1 MKNYLLLLSKLS
13 FILIVFILLFSSCVP
28 QKKIRYLQ
36 NKSESEAQK
45 HFINEKKVEY
55 KIQAGDNLYIRI
67 NSLDEKANLIF
78 NNESQYARQYLNN
91 DISVYLNSYT
101 VNDEGYIDFPLV
113 GNVYVKNLSVEQI
126 KNEIQKILNEYLREA
141 IVIVKLV
148 NFNITLI
155 GEVRR
160 PGEYKVYQDEIN
172 IFEAFAFAGDLTDF
186 ANRNHILLVRQTKQ
200 GSTIHKLDL
209 TDDKI
214 LESDYYYLM
223 PNDIIYIEPLKG
235 KQFTFAEF
243 PYALIFAA
251 ISTTLLLINYFQ

>member
-13 FILIVFILLFSSCVP
+13 FILIVFILVFSSCVP

-55 KIQAGDNLYIRI
+55 KIQAGDNLYINI
-67 NSLDEKANLIF
+67 SSLDTKTSDIF
-78 NNESQYARQYLNN
+78 NKASSYGSSNYYN
-91 DISVYLNSYT
+91 DAGIYLNSYT
-101 VNDEGYIDFPLV
+101 VNDEGYIDFPIV
-113 GNVYVKNLSVEQI
+113 GKVYVKGLTVEQI
-126 KNEIQKILNEYLREA
+126 KNEIQKILNEYLRGA
-141 IVIVKLV
+141 TVIVKLV

-160 PGEYKVYQDEIN
+160 PGEYKIYQDEIN
-172 IFEAFAFAGDLTDF
+172 IFEVFAFAGDLTDF
-186 ANRNHILLVRQTKQ
+186 ANRNHVLLVRLTKQ

-235 KQFTFAEF
+235 KQFTFANF
-243 PYALIFAA
+243 PYALIFAG

>member
-13 FILIVFILLFSSCVP
+13 FILIVFIVLFSSCVP

-55 KIQAGDNLYIRI
+55 KIQAGDNLYINI
-67 NSLDEKANLIF
+67 SSLDVKTSDIF
-78 NNESQYARQYLNN
+78 NKASSYGSSNYYN
-91 DISVYLNSYT
+91 DAGIYLNSYT
-101 VNDEGYIDFPLV
+101 VNDEGYIDFPIV
-113 GNVYVKNLSVEQI
+113 GNVYVKNLTVEQI
-126 KNEIQKILNEYLREA
+126 KNEIQKILNEYIREA
-141 IVIVKLV
+141 TVIVKLV

-155 GEVRR
+155 GEVRN
-160 PGEYKVYQDEIN
+160 PGEYKVYQDDIN

-186 ANRNHILLVRQTKQ
+186 ANRNHVLLVRLTKQ
-200 GSTIHKLDL
+200 GATIHKLDL

-235 KQFTFAEF
+235 KQFTFANF
-243 PYALIFAA
+243 PYALIFSA
-251 ISTTLLLINYFQ
+251 ISTALLLINYFK

>member
-28 QKKIRYLQ
+28 QKRIKYLQ

-45 HFINEKKVEY
+45 RFFNRKQFKY
-55 KIQAGDNLYIRI
+55 RIQPGDNLYIRI
-67 NSLDEKANLIF
+67 NSLDEQANLIF
-78 NNESQYARQYLNN
+78 NNETKYTLRYLMNEFT
-91 DISVYLNSYT
+91 IFLYSYI
-101 VNDEGYIDFPLV
+101 VNEEGCIDFPIV
-113 GNVYVKNLSVEQI
+113 GCIIVKNLTTEQI
-126 KNEIQKILNEYLREA
+126 RNKLKEILKEYLKEA
-141 IVIVKLV
+141 TIIVKLV

-155 GEVRR
+155 GEVRS
-160 PGEYKVYQDEIN
+160 PGEYDIYQDELN
-172 IFEAFAFAGDLTDF
+172 IFEAFALAGDLTDF
-186 ANRNHILLVRQTKQ
+186 ANRNHVLLVRQTKQ

-235 KQFTFAEF
+235 KQFTFANF
-243 PYALIFAA
+243 PYNLMFAA
-251 ISTTLLLINYFQ
+251 ISTTILLIYYFK

>member
-45 HFINEKKVEY
+45 HFINEKKIEY
-55 KIQAGDNLYIRI
+55 KIQTGDNLYINI
-67 NSLDEKANLIF
+67 SSLDVKTSDIF
-78 NNESQYARQYLNN
+78 NKESSFRSSNYYN
-91 DISVYLNSYT
+91 DAGIYLNSYT
-101 VNDEGYIDFPLV
+101 VNDEGYIDFPIV
-113 GNVYVKNLSVEQI
+113 GNVYVKNLTIEQI
-126 KNEIQKILNEYLREA
+126 KNEIQKILNEYLRGA
-141 IVIVKLV
+141 TVIVKLV

-160 PGEYKVYQDEIN
+160 PGEYKVYQDDIN

-200 GSTIHKLDL
+200 GATIHKLDL

-235 KQFTFAEF
+235 KQFAFANF
-243 PYALIFAA
+243 PYALIFAG
-251 ISTTLLLINYFQ
+251 ISTTLLLINYFK